1 MRKGQRDFGVAR
13 YWWGE
18 LGHWCTTAALAVFV
32 FLMVLELFVEFV
44 IATKYLSQIFQGTK
58 ARFSNF

>member
-1 MRKGQRDFGVAR
+1 M
-13 YWWGE
+13 WGD
-18 LGHWCTTAALAVFV
+18 LSHWCTTAALAVFV